1 MDLEFIKTYLKIDGD
16 EEDEY
21 LQDLIDVSLIY
32 IDFMVSENYKQ
43 DLKAV
48 KLAGLLQRKL
58 IADMHE
64 NKTTI
69 ISTNTKADRIV
80 LSILD
85 KLSNYEDV
93 VI

>member
-1 MDLEFIKTYLKIDGD
+1 MDLEFIKTYLKIDTDD
-16 EEDEY
+16 EDKD
-21 LQDLIDVSLIY
+21 LQELIEVSLIY
-32 IDFMVSENYKQ
+32 IDFMVGENYKQ
-43 DLKAV
+43 DEKAV
-48 KLAGLLQRKL
+48 KLASLLQRKL

-80 LSILD
+80 VSILD

-93 VI
+93 II